1 MFEEVVEENAP
12 AVSFLVG
19 QAELFE
25 DGRGL
30 LVDHFRLGQLF
41 HHRSCWRVT
50 SLRLDKCELASDC
63 QWVSRLLP
71 RGRLAHVCLL
81 EELVTLG
88 MGQALGLL

>member
-1 MFEEVVEENAP
+1 M
-12 AVSFLVG
+12 G

-30 LVDHFRLGQLF
+30 LVDHFRLGQFF
-41 HHRSCWRVT
+41 HYRSCWRVAC
-50 SLRLDKCELASDC
+50 LRLDKSELASDC

-71 RGRLAHVCLL
+71 RCGLAHVCLL

-88 MGQALGLL
+88 VGQA